1 VNGGNMKLSKFCDE
15 NLITFELKATTK
27 DAIIEELVE
36 LTATSPLVKDQDEL
50 LRDIIHRE
58 NMVTTGIGYG
68 VAFPHAKTKATKG
81 IVISFGRSQKGIDFD
96 AMDKKPVH
104 VFFLIAAP
112 EDAIGAHLNVMARL
126 SYIMKSEENRQKLM
140 TVNSPGEL
148 LSILDSVE

>member
-1 VNGGNMKLSKFCDE
+1 MKS
-15 NLITFELKATTK
+15 TTK
-27 DAIIEELVE
+27 DDVIKELVE
-36 LTATSPLVKDQDEL
+36 IASESPLVKDHDEL
-50 LRDIIHRE
+50 LQDIIHRE

-81 IVISFGRSQKGIDFD
+81 IVIAFGRSQNGIDFD
-96 AMDKKPVH
+96 AMDKKPVY

-140 TVNSPGEL
+140 TVNAPGEL
-148 LSILDSVE
+148 LAILDSVD

>member
-1 VNGGNMKLSKFCDE
+1 MKLSKFCDE
-15 NLITFELKATTK
+15 KLVAFDLKASTK
-27 DAIIEELVE
+27 EDVIKELVD
-36 LTATSPLVKDQDEL
+36 LAASSSLVKDQDEL

-81 IVISFGRSQKGIDFD
+81 IVIAFGRSDQGIDFE

-140 TVNSPGEL
+140 SVNSPGEL
-148 LSILDSVE
+148 LTILDSVD

>member
-1 VNGGNMKLSKFCDE
+1 MKLSKFCDE
-15 NLITFELKATTK
+15 NLITFDLKATTK
-27 DAIIEELVE
+27 EQVIEELVE
-36 LTATSPLVKDQDEL
+36 LAAKSPLVKDGDEL
-50 LRDIIHRE
+50 LRDIVHRE

-81 IVISFGRSQKGIDFD
+81 IVIAFGRSEKGIDFE
-96 AMDKKPVH
+96 AMDKKPVY

-126 SYIMKSEENRQKLM
+126 SYIMKSPENRQHLL
-140 TVNSPGEL
+140 TVASPGEL

>member
-1 VNGGNMKLSKFCDE
+1 MKLSKFCDE
-15 NLITFELKATTK
+15 KLVAFELKSITK
-27 DAIIEELVE
+27 AAVMEELVDLAAE
-36 LTATSPLVKDQDEL
+36 SPLVKDRDEL

-68 VAFPHAKTKATKG
+68 VAFPHAKTRATKG
-81 IVISFGRSQKGIDFD
+81 IVIAFGRSQRGIDFD

-126 SYIMKSEENRQKLM
+126 SYIMKSEENRQKLL
-140 TVNSPGEL
+140 TVTSPGEL
-148 LSILDSVE
+148 LVILDSVE

>member
-1 VNGGNMKLSKFCDE
+1 MKLSKFCDE
-15 NLITFELKATTK
+15 NLIAFQLKAATK
-27 DAIIEELVE
+27 DAIIEELVD
-36 LTATSPLVKDQDEL
+36 LASGSPLVKDRDEL
-50 LRDIIHRE
+50 LHDIIHRE

-81 IVISFGRSQKGIDFD
+81 IVIAFGRSEKGIDFD